1 LANVEHFPHESDA
14 VPDASDPLI
23 GLVNTLGF
31 AGVDNNTAIGELHGV
46 PTTLTVLGND
56 PPAAMFAFRVNPDGQ
71 PDDAVGQRLGGLPEE
86 LAALSCEDGYAWLS
100 LYNLE
105 KLPANAAARLV
116 EQIAD
121 SISSTDLALAP
132 GCLQCGASD
141 AQIISADG
149 RPTRL
154 CGRCVAAA
162 AEEHRERV
170 SELNRPTV
178 GATLAVPG
186 AGLFVAA
193 GWAVIWTV
201 IDFTLE
207 RWQIRVVEINH
218 FSGMIGL
225 LAFGIVGVC
234 LGWPMGATLR
244 QSIAL
249 RHAPRLMSAVATL
262 GAALLGEILYVA
274 ARLFLLAGVF
284 DVGVAARL
292 LPQVIATYTG
302 FWVACKLLLAGSI
315 GVCCGILASQRKTA
329 SLPV

>member
-1 LANVEHFPHESDA
+1 M
-14 VPDASDPLI
+14 PDQADLLL
-23 GLVNTLGF
+23 GLVFNLGF
-31 AGVDNNTAIGELHGV
+31 TRVDPTTAIGEPHGV

-56 PPAAMFAFRVNPDGQ
+56 PPAVMFAFRVNPDGSQ
-71 PDDAVGQRLGGLPEE
+71 SDVVGQRLGGLPEE
-86 LAALSCEDGYAWLS
+86 LAALSFEDGYAWLS

-105 KLPANAAARLV
+105 RLPPDEAPRLV

-121 SISSTDLALAP
+121 GIALTDLALAP

-141 AQIISADG
+141 AQLIYADG
-149 RPTRL
+149 RPSRL
-154 CGRCVAAA
+154 CGHCVSGA
-162 AEEHRERV
+162 AEEHREREA
-170 SELNRPTV
+170 ELNRPTV

-186 AGLFVAA
+186 AGLYAAA

-201 IDFTLE
+201 IDFALE
-207 RWQIRVVEINH
+207 RWQVRVVEINH

-234 LGWPMGATLR
+234 LGWPLGATLR

-249 RHAPRLMSAVATL
+249 RHAPRLMSGLATL
-262 GAALLGEILYVA
+262 GAVLLGEILYVA

-284 DVGVAARL
+284 DVGVAAQL
-292 LPQVIATYTG
+292 LPQVVATYTG
-302 FWVACKLLLAGSI
+302 FWVACKLLLAGAI
-315 GVCCGILASQRKTA
+315 GVCCGMSALQRKAA